1 MLNKK
6 IELLEESYLVSDIKN
21 YFEPIMKKHDTFTHN
36 LPKRISITLKIKK
49 TTLSQTFMSETM
61 NLIRSTKGKITRD
74 ENVKI
79 APHVEFTEIILVH
92 FNIVNNDY

>member
-1 MLNKK
+1 M
-6 IELLEESYLVSDIKN
+6 
-21 YFEPIMKKHDTFTHN
+21 P
-36 LPKRISITLKIKK
+36 
-49 TTLSQTFMSETM
+49 ETM

-79 APHVEFTEIILVH
+79 APHLELTEIILVH